1 MKFLPLSAALLLSL
15 TASHAQQD
23 WPRFLGAG
31 GAGKGKAA
39 GLPAQFSEKDYA
51 WKIDLPGGG
60 VSSPIVTGG
69 RVIVTSELGEGG
81 RRAVLCF
88 NLADGKEVWRAED
101 KFEAHGKHRFNSFAS
116 SSPASD
122 GKNIYLAWT
131 SGGVMRAL
139 ALTLEGKKV
148 WEKELGPYKEE
159 HGSGASPVLAG
170 EALIVSTDCEGGSGG
185 ILALKPADGLVLW
198 KHDRASDRTPFST
211 PLTFEE
217 KPGEWRVVV
226 SSNPKALTC
235 FDAKSGKVLWET
247 ENPSPGLR
255 AVGSPAMSG
264 GVIFAAIGQ
273 GGTAKANMAVKVA
286 DGKAEKVWEGK
297 KAIPYVP
304 TPLPLEGH
312 FLFLGDGGILSSV
325 RASDGEMLWSERVF
339 QDQAYSSPIS
349 TGDKIYCIS
358 RSGTVAAVQADPS
371 KFTLLGTTSL
381 GEPCDSTP
389 AVADGRLFIRTSKR
403 LYCIGPAASVK

>member
-1 MKFLPLSAALLLSL
+1 MKFLPLSAALALSL
-15 TASHAQQD
+15 AVCSAQD
-23 WPRFLGAG
+23 WPRFMGAG

-51 WKIDLPGGG
+51 WKTDLPGGG
-60 VSSPIVTGG
+60 VSSPIVVDG
-69 RVIVTSELGEGG
+69 RILVTSELGEGG
-81 RRAVLCF
+81 RRAVLCYS
-88 NLADGKEVWRAED
+88 LADGKELWRVED

-116 SSPASD
+116 STPASD
-122 GKNIYLAWT
+122 GKNVYLVWS
-131 SGGVMRAL
+131 SGGLMRAL
-139 ALTLEGKKV
+139 ALTLDGRKL
-148 WEKELGPYKEE
+148 WEKEIGPYREE
-159 HGSGASPVLAG
+159 HGSGASPVMAG
-170 EALIVSTDCEGGSGG
+170 EALILSTDCEGGSGG
-185 ILALKPADGLVLW
+185 ILALKPADGSTLW

-235 FDAKSGKVLWET
+235 FDARDGRLVWET

-255 AVGSPAMSG
+255 AVGSPAMADG
-264 GVIFAAIGQ
+264 IIFAAIGQ

-286 DGKAEKVWEGK
+286 GGKAEKIWEGK

-304 TPLPLEGH
+304 TPLPLDGH

-339 QDQAYSSPIS
+339 QDQAYSSPVC
-349 TGDKIYCIS
+349 TGDKIYCVS
-358 RSGTVAAVQADPS
+358 RSGMVAAVQADPL
-371 KFTLLGTTSL
+371 KFKLLGTTSL

-389 AVADGRLFIRTSKR
+389 AVAGGRLIIRTANR